1 MMIAVPWI
9 TRGRKWQVERRAAD
23 CKFMQRQFAEQDR
36 ARRTKAAHD
45 FGVRLR
51 NVFLEDFR
59 VASRDIAGNID
70 DVLDTDGHAM
80 QRTAYA
86 ACADFAFRF
95 ARHREHPFPVELD
108 ECV

>member
-9 TRGRKWQVERRAAD
+9 TRGRKWQVERRAAE
-23 CKFMQRQFAEQDR
+23 CKFMERQFAEQDGP
-36 ARRTKAAHD
+36 RRTKAAHD

-51 NVFLEDFR
+51 NVFQEDLR
-59 VASRDIAGNID
+59 VASRHIAGNVD

-86 ACADFAFRF
+86 ARADFAFRF
-95 ARHREHPFPVELD
+95 ARDREHRFAVELD